1 MLALA
6 TVEIISQYVNA
17 SNQQAVYLKVIQC
30 HVNCISTTIK
40 TVKHLHSLGSLFNVK

>member
-30 HVNCISTTIK
+30 HVNCISTTK
-40 TVKHLHSLGSLFNVK
+40 TVKHLHSLGSMLSKE